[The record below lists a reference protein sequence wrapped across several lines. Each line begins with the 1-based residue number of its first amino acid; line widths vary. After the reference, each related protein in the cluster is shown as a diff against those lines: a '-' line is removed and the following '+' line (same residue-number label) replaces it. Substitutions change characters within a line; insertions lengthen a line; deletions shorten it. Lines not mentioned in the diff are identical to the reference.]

1 MQIDLQNYIDGLA
14 IDEEKKNK
22 LKQMIEQEIYLQL
35 EEIDNIIHNKKG
47 METGLEEKN
56 IESSDGKM
64 ETNPVILKDELDD
77 VDMGAVM
84 SVVHKKREIS
94 DKAEQSYLKVDLN
107 LKQTDLFL
115 KKLQVRLENE
125 DPKILVEVDAAKEKI
140 GLFIF
145 EIEKFWLELDKKMKN
160 LEYTFSLKL
169 IKLKAE
175 FSSGAKDENVL
186 NVELSS
192 NAGDFEKEA
201 IALARSFT
209 DELNKISNEI
219 EILSRHVEENIRKV
233 IKDKELEE
241 LRAEIKSSLL

>member
-1 MQIDLQNYIDGLA
+1 LT

-22 LKQMIEQEIYLQL
+22 LKQMIEREIYLQL
-35 EEIDNIIHNKKG
+35 EEIDNIIHNKKR
-47 METGLEEKN
+47 MEVESKETN
-56 IESSDGKM
+56 IESSDRKVAV
-64 ETNPVILKDELDD
+64 NSVVPKDELND
-77 VDMGAVM
+77 VDMDAVM

-125 DPKILVEVDAAKEKI
+125 DPKILAEVGVAKEKI
-140 GLFIF
+140 GSFIL

-192 NAGDFEKEA
+192 NADDFEKEA

-241 LRAEIKSSLL
+241 LRAEIKGSLL